1 MNKWQRINAL
11 AFFLLAVFAA
21 VKAVGIGFG
30 TFKSP
35 GAGFFPFWLAVLM
48 AAVAIVYYAGYRGV
62 DEGAQEGKLWRWRR
76 PAMAAAVMLL
86 FVQAMEYLGFGTATL
101 FLFVAWLRGVEKQR
115 WLKTALVAAIGTVS
129 VYVLFAVLLQLT
141 LPRGLLI

>member
-11 AFFLLAVFAA
+11 AFFFLAVFAA

-48 AAVAIVYYAGYRGV
+48 AVVALVYYAAYRGA
-62 DEGAQEGKLWRWRR
+62 DKAAQEGKYWRLRR
-76 PAMAAAVMLL
+76 PAVAVAVMLL
-86 FVQAMEYLGFGTATL
+86 FTQAMEYLGFGTATF
-101 FLFVAWLRGVEKQR
+101 FLFVAWMRGVEKER
-115 WLKTALVAAIGTVS
+115 WLKTGLVAVIGTVS